1 VTGHRRLEGQVALVV
16 GGAKGI
22 GRAVVERFVA
32 EGARVGVL
40 DLDPDALQA
49 FRDEHPDRVV
59 VVGGDVRDPEAHARS
74 LRVTEEAFGPLDTC
88 VANAGIHDMW
98 ARVEDVPMDEL
109 VNAFHELFDVDVL
122 GHLLCARTVADSL
135 RRSHGSLIFTAS
147 SSSRYAGGGGALYVA
162 AKHAVAGLM
171 RQLAYEL
178 APDVR
183 VNAIAPGATSTGLSG
198 LSEAGI
204 GRGRLDDSPEFL
216 DRIAA
221 TVPLGFVADPADHA
235 SLYVLLASRSEA
247 PFMTGALIPSDGGMD
262 VRRPGRHRTRT
273 HRDDPATDIHGRRA
287 GGDHAEGVSRD
298 DHPPL
303 IREDAS

>member
-1 VTGHRRLEGQVALVV
+1 VALVV
-16 GGAKGI
+16 GGANGI

-40 DLDPDALQA
+40 DVDPEALRA
-49 FRDEHPDRVV
+49 FGDEHPDRVV
-59 VVGGDVRDPEAHARS
+59 VVGGDARDPEAHARC
-74 LRVTEEAFGPLDTC
+74 LQATEEAFGPVDTC

-98 ARVEDVPMDEL
+98 ARVEEVPVEDL
-109 VNAFHELFDVDVL
+109 VPAFHELFDVDVL
-122 GHLLCARTVADSL
+122 GHLLCARTAAASL
-135 RRSHGSLIFTAS
+135 RRTRGSLIFTAS

-162 AKHAVAGLM
+162 AKHAVVGLM

-183 VNAIAPGATSTGLSG
+183 VNAVAPGATATGLAG
-198 LSEAGI
+198 LSESGV
-204 GRGRLDDSPEFL
+204 GRGRLDDRPEFL

-247 PFMTGALIPSDGGMD
+247 PFLTGTVIPSDGGMD
-262 VRRPGRHRTRT
+262 VRRSGRHRTV
-273 HRDDPATDIHGRRA
+273 HAPARPGA
-287 GGDHAEGVSRD
+287 
-298 DHPPL
+298 
-303 IREDAS
+303 

>member
-1 VTGHRRLEGQVALVV
+1 VTGHGRLEGQVALVV
-16 GGAKGI
+16 GGANGI

-40 DLDPDALQA
+40 DVDPEALRA
-49 FRDEHPDRVV
+49 FGDEHPDRLV
-59 VVGGDVRDPEAHARS
+59 VVGGDARDPEAHARC
-74 LRVTEEAFGPLDTC
+74 LRATEEAFGPVDTC

-98 ARVEDVPMDEL
+98 ARVEEVPVEDL
-109 VNAFHELFDVDVL
+109 VPAFRELFDVDVL
-122 GHLLCARTVADSL
+122 GHLLCARTVAASL
-135 RRSHGSLIFTAS
+135 RRTRGSLIFTAS

-183 VNAIAPGATSTGLSG
+183 VNAIAPGATATGLAG
-198 LSEAGI
+198 LSDSAI
-204 GRGRLDDSPEFL
+204 GRGRLDDDPEFL

-247 PFMTGALIPSDGGMD
+247 PFVTGALLPSDGGMD
-262 VRRPGRHRTRT
+262 VRRSGRHRTT
-273 HRDDPATDIHGRRA
+273 AGR
-287 GGDHAEGVSRD
+287 SRG
-298 DHPPL
+298 
-303 IREDAS
+303 